1 MWSADH
7 VARSL
12 RWLVLWLLVLAGGG
26 SRPSSARS
34 RVSWWR
40 SKSLIDT
47 RHQRSAAWIHGGKYK
62 LVGGLFVGKAGDHFG
77 ASAFLD
83 EAALG
88 EVGGAHPDAVA
99 HRHPVDDQQC
109 VQVIDEASRGYV
121 ATIDLCGVVDSFTRP
136 DILAADLEKQTRA
149 CRSDLPHLGV
159 KLSWV

>member
-1 MWSADH
+1 M
-7 VARSL
+7 VANTSL
-12 RWLVLWLLVLAGGG
+12 LAACSSGKREITLV
-26 SRPSSARS
+26 RR
-34 RVSWWR
+34 
-40 SKSLIDT
+40 
-47 RHQRSAAWIHGGKYK
+47 
-62 LVGGLFVGKAGDHFG
+62 
-77 ASAFLD
+77 AFLD